1 MVCVKTLYNCVD
13 SILLVLRNI
22 DLLLKVRRLKRRHNV
37 KENLKNLGRNID
49 EKPDEIADRNEFGH

>member
-49 EKPDEIADRNEFGH
+49 EKTDEIADRNEFGH